1 VLLRVTARVEL
12 ALMEW
17 EAGARRLA
25 ELDEPPLREAVY
37 RAVVNEIVD
46 ELNRRM
52 GQTYTL
58 AELAEEYD
66 RSAGWCRHV
75 AQLTTEHIWA
85 YDLTIVQDA
94 AFARFARD
102 AVDYRV

>member
-1 VLLRVTARVEL
+1 VLLRVSARAEL

-17 EAGARRLA
+17 EAGARGLE
-25 ELDEPPLREAVY
+25 ELDEPPRREAVY
-37 RAVVNEIVD
+37 RRVVDEIVA

-52 GQTYTL
+52 GQTYTV
-58 AELAEEYD
+58 AELVAEYEI
-66 RSAGWCRHV
+66 SAPWCRHV
-75 AQLTTEHIWA
+75 AQITTEHVWA
-85 YDLTIVQDA
+85 HDLTIVQDA

>member
-17 EAGARRLA
+17 EAGARRFA
-25 ELDEPPLREAVY
+25 ELDEPPRREAVF
-37 RAVVNEIVD
+37 RAVVAAIVD
-46 ELNRRM
+46 ELNRVM
-52 GQTYTL
+52 GQTFTL
-58 AELAEEYD
+58 AELTDEYD
-66 RSAGWCRHV
+66 RSAGWCRDV
-75 AQLTTEHIWA
+75 AQRTTDHIWA
-85 YDLTIVQDA
+85 HDLTIVQDA

>member
-25 ELDEPPLREAVY
+25 ELDEPPRREAVY

-58 AELAEEYD
+58 AELTEEYD

-75 AQLTTEHIWA
+75 AQLTTEHLWA
-85 YDLTIVQDA
+85 HDLTIVQDA

>member
-1 VLLRVTARVEL
+1 MLLRVTARVEL

-25 ELDEPPLREAVY
+25 ELDEPPRRDAVY
-37 RAVVNEIVD
+37 RAVVNQIVD

-58 AELAEEYD
+58 AELTEEYD

-75 AQLTTEHIWA
+75 AHLTTEHIWA
-85 YDLTIVQDA
+85 HDLTIVQDA

-102 AVDYRV
+102 AVDYRA

>member
-17 EAGARRLA
+17 EAGARR
-25 ELDEPPLREAVY
+25 EAVY
-37 RAVVNEIVD
+37 RAVVNQIVD

-58 AELAEEYD
+58 AELTEEYD

-75 AQLTTEHIWA
+75 AQLTTDHIWA
-85 YDLTIVQDA
+85 HDLTIVQDA

>member
-1 VLLRVTARVEL
+1 VLLRVTARIEL
-12 ALMEW
+12 AKMEW

-25 ELDEPPLREAVY
+25 ELDESPSREAIF

-85 YDLTIVQDA
+85 HDLTIVQDA

>member
-1 VLLRVTARVEL
+1 
-12 ALMEW
+12 MEW
-17 EAGARRLA
+17 EAGAHRLA
-25 ELDEPPLREAVY
+25 ELDEPPRREAVY
-37 RAVVNEIVD
+37 RAVVNAIVD

-52 GQTYTL
+52 GQTYSL
-58 AELAEEYD
+58 AELTEEYD
-66 RSAGWCRHV
+66 LSADWCRHV

-85 YDLTIVQDA
+85 HDLTIVQDA

>member
-1 VLLRVTARVEL
+1 VLLRVSARAEL

-17 EAGARRLA
+17 EAGARRLE

-37 RAVVNEIVD
+37 RRVVDEIVA

-52 GQTYTL
+52 GQTYTV
-58 AELAEEYD
+58 AELVAEYEI
-66 RSAGWCRHV
+66 SAPWCRHV
-75 AQLTTEHIWA
+75 AQLTTEHVWA
-85 YDLTIVQDA
+85 HDLTIVQDA

-102 AVDYRV
+102 AVDYRL

>member
-1 VLLRVTARVEL
+1 MTARIEL
-12 ALMEW
+12 AKMEW

-25 ELDEPPLREAVY
+25 ELDESPRREAVY

-58 AELAEEYD
+58 A
-66 RSAGWCRHV
+66 
-75 AQLTTEHIWA
+75 
-85 YDLTIVQDA
+85 
-94 AFARFARD
+94 
-102 AVDYRV
+102 